1 VTELSELR
9 TRHDEFQKAGIALYA
24 ISVDSVYSHH
34 AFAESLGGLPFELL
48 ADFERK
54 VVTDWGVRRDDVAG
68 YSGMPLRTVF
78 ILDSDAVV
86 RWRWVR
92 SKEQPLPDADLILSE
107 ARRVAES
114 SPGPADP
121 PSAASPEP
129 A

>member
-9 TRHDEFQKAGIALYA
+9 TRYDQFQQADIALYA
-24 ISVDSVYSHH
+24 VSVDSVYSHH
-34 AFAESLGGLPFELL
+34 AFADSLGGLPFELL

-54 VVTDWGVRRDDVAG
+54 VVTEWGVRRDDVAG

-78 ILDSDAVV
+78 VLDRDAVV

-92 SKEQPLPDADLILSE
+92 SKDEPLPNPDEVL
-107 ARRVAES
+107 ARAREVAEAPLS
-114 SPGPADP
+114 SSEDT
-121 PSAASPEP
+121 PEP

>member
-1 VTELSELR
+1 MSELSELR
-9 TRHDEFQKAGIALYA
+9 TRYEEFQRARIALYA
-24 ISVDSVYSHH
+24 ISVDSVYSHG

-54 VVTDWGVRRDDVAG
+54 VVSEWGVRRDDVPG

-78 ILDSDAVV
+78 ILDSEGVI

-92 SKEQPLPDADLILSE
+92 SKEEPLPNPDLVLE
-107 ARRVAES
+107 QARLV
-114 SPGPADP
+114 ADP
-121 PSAASPEP
+121 SNEGSPET